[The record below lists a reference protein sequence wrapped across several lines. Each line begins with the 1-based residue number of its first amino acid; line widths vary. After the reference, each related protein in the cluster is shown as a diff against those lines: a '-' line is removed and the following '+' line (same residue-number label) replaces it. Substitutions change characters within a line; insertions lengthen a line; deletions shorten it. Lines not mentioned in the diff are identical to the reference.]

1 MLTITNL
8 TYRIAGRTLLDDAS
22 VNLPTGKKVGLVGRN
37 GAGKTTLFQLITGE
51 IAPESGS
58 ISIPERARIGAVAQ
72 EAPATDESLLATVI
86 AAHRELAELTAE
98 AETATDPQRIADIQN
113 RLAAIDAHSAEA
125 RAGRILSGLGFSP
138 ENQLRPCHEFSGGWR
153 MRVALAAMLF
163 AEPDL
168 LLLDEPTNYL
178 DLEGTLWLEN
188 FLSRYPHSVLVI
200 SHDRDLLNRA
210 VDGILHLTQLK
221 LTYYSGPYDTFE
233 DTRRMQLELEAAN
246 ARKMETQRAH
256 MQAFVDRFRAKASK
270 ARQAQSRLKAL
281 AKLKPVIPVS
291 SEATPSFEFP
301 EPDKLSPPLIT
312 IDNGAVG
319 YEPGKPILTNVTCRI
334 DPEDRIALLGRN
346 GNGKSTF
353 AKLITERLQL
363 SGGKQVRARR
373 LKVGFFTQ
381 HQLDELNPD
390 GTPYSHL
397 AAKMQGSKESQV
409 RARLGPPGFVGDKAL
424 TKVSALSG
432 GEKARLLLAL
442 IAAEKPAVLVF
453 DEPTNHLDIDS
464 REALIQAI
472 NSFEGA
478 VLVIS
483 HDRHFLEACVD
494 RLWLV
499 ADGTVKAYDGDLADY
514 EKLVLAENRPGK
526 GRSGNGRQTQNENK
540 QKKQADQARN
550 RLTGLKAAVE
560 TAEKALETAEK
571 ERARVTKA
579 LTSPLL
585 YENTPDAARKLKAL
599 TEMDGRLAQKIDE
612 AEAKWLAAQDDYERA
627 AEKAAG

>member
-1 MLTITNL
+1 MLTVTNL
-8 TYRIAGRTLLDDAS
+8 TYRIAGHTLLDDAS

-37 GAGKTTLFQLITGE
+37 GAGKTTLFGLITGA
-51 IAPESGS
+51 ITPESGT

-86 AAHRELAELTAE
+86 AAHRELAALTEE
-98 AETATDPQRIADIQN
+98 AKTATDPQRIADIQN
-113 RLAAIDAHSAEA
+113 RLVTIDAHSAEA
-125 RAGRILSGLGFSP
+125 RAGRILSGLGFST
-138 ENQLRPCHEFSGGWR
+138 QDQQRPCHEFSGGWR

-178 DLEGTLWLEN
+178 DLEGTLWLES

-210 VDGILHLTQLK
+210 VDGILHLTQKK

-246 ARKMETQRAH
+246 ARKIEAQRAH
-256 MQAFVDRFRAKASK
+256 MQAFVDRFRAQANK

-281 AKLKPVIPVS
+281 ARLKPIIPVS

-301 EPDKLSPPLIT
+301 QPDRLSPPLIT
-312 IDNGAVG
+312 IDNGSVG
-319 YEPGKPILTNVTCRI
+319 YEPGQPILTNITCRI

-363 SGGKQVRARR
+363 SDGKQVRARR
-373 LKVGFFTQ
+373 LRVSFFTQ

-390 GTPYSHL
+390 GTPYSHM
-397 AAKMQGSKESQV
+397 AAKMPGARESVV
-409 RARLGPPGFVGDKAL
+409 RSRLGPPGFVGDKAL
-424 TKVSALSG
+424 TKVSSLSG

-478 VLVIS
+478 VMVIS

-499 ADGTVKAYDGDLADY
+499 ADGTVKTYDGDLADY

-526 GRSGNGRQTQNENK
+526 GRSGNGKPAAKPNR
-540 QKKQADQARN
+540 QKKQADQSN
-550 RLTGLKAAVE
+550 RLPSLKASIEA
-560 TAEKALETAEK
+560 AEKALEKLEK

-585 YENTPDAARKLKAL
+585 YENTPDAARKLQAL
-599 TEMDGRLAQKIDE
+599 TEMDGRLAQKIEE
-612 AEAKWLAAQDDYERA
+612 AEAEWLAAQDEY
-627 AEKAAG
+627 EKADRKIAG